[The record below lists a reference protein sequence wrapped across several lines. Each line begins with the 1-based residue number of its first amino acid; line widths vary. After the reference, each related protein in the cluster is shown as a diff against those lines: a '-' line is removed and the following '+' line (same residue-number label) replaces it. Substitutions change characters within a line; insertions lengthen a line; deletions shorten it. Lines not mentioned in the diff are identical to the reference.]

1 MELGFIGLGNMG
13 AAIAARLAKA
23 GNRVTVYNRT
33 ASRAEALKAHGA
45 IVADSPAGASGG
57 EAVITMLADD
67 AALEATTFGE
77 RGVIAA
83 LRPGA
88 IHISM
93 STITVAMSERLEAAH
108 RAAGQIYL
116 AAPVFGR
123 PDAAAVGKLFVMVAG
138 DADAIARCQPLFDA
152 IGQRTFVIGDA
163 PAKAN
168 LVKLGGNFLIAAVI
182 ESLGEAVALMRK
194 SGVDPHRFLEVMTNT
209 LFTAPVYRTYGD
221 LIVEERYQPPGFAMP
236 LGLKDIRSVLAAA
249 DAAAAPMP
257 VASVIR
263 DQFIS
268 GIARGGAGLD
278 WSALA
283 RVAAENAGL

>member
-1 MELGFIGLGNMG
+1 MEIGFIGLGNMG
-13 AAIAARLAKA
+13 AAIATRLAKG

-33 ASRAEALKAHGA
+33 TSRAEALKAHGVV
-45 IVADSPAGASGG
+45 VADSPAGASGG

-77 RGVIAA
+77 RGVIGA

-93 STITVAMSERLEAAH
+93 STITVAMSKRLDAAH
-108 RAAGQIYL
+108 RAAGQVYI

-123 PDAAAVGKLFVMVAG
+123 PDAAAAGKLFVMAAG

-194 SGVDPHRFLEVMTNT
+194 SGVDPASLPRGDDEHIVHRARL
-209 LFTAPVYRTYGD
+209 PD
-221 LIVEERYQPPGFAMP
+221 LRRPNCRGALPAAWIRDAARPQGHP
-236 LGLKDIRSVLAAA
+236 LGACGRGRRCGADAGRQRHPRSVHQRHRPRRRGARLVGARA
-249 DAAAAPMP
+249 
-257 VASVIR
+257 R
-263 DQFIS
+263 S
-268 GIARGGAGLD
+268 G
-278 WSALA
+278 
-283 RVAAENAGL
+283 